1 MYTENIQSLNDFMKA
16 VQTRRMNYLS
26 FDVKFYKD
34 TQTIKTIQTRINAD
48 DYDYDCITVSTQDHS
63 HTEYLVNT
71 LSHNQNITS
80 ILTSLARVHN
90 LTKDTK
96 KEYRYYCNV
105 YNLLDVLQS
114 IQKQLPVINVVLDKL
129 LYIEDIDKAFDKLET
144 ELNRANILAKVKA
157 NARDN
162 ANKDRL
168 GLEWNERGQNPNANA
183 RAQAE
188 APPRGWNDGGGR
200 KKTYT
205 VAILKEKLRK
215 QGKAVSGTKAELE
228 KRLSL

>member
-34 TQTIKTIQTRINAD
+34 TQTIKTRINAD

-114 IQKQLPVINVVLDKL
+114 IQKQLPVINVVLDKF
-129 LYIEDIDKAFDKLET
+129 LYIEDLDKAFDKLET

-162 ANKDRL
+162 AN
-168 GLEWNERGQNPNANA
+168 AI
-183 RAQAE
+183 AQADKGG
-188 APPRGWNDGGGR
+188 PLGRGWNDGGGR